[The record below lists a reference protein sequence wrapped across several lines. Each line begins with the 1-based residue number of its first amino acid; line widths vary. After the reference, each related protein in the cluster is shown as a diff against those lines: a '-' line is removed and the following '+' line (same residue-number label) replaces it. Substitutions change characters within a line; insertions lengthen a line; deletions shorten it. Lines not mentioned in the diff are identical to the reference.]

1 MQATCCVS
9 SLSLS
14 LTSPE
19 SSCVP
24 QTGPQLCPHIWL
36 EMSTYSHEIF
46 QPRTSLEVFLFTDNL
61 LWCTEGL
68 MRLAKWQ
75 ISQGTLLSLWC
86 NSHLARFRESRGSF
100 HGCAGD
106 CRFQKRFYIDTAQSQ
121 VYPALSRAQKNV
133 GVYFW
138 RWLVPGFLISSSSG
152 FQKEM
157 GFNSITRYQWFHV
170 TSSGARWQNSR
181 SPFWLIWL

>member
-36 EMSTYSHEIF
+36 EMSTYGHEIF

-106 CRFQKRFYIDTAQSQ
+106 CRFQKRFIRWYSSEPSLPSPKPCTEERGR
-121 VYPALSRAQKNV
+121 VFLALTYS
-133 GVYFW
+133 
-138 RWLVPGFLISSSSG
+138 
-152 FQKEM
+152 
-157 GFNSITRYQWFHV
+157 WFPH
-170 TSSGARWQNSR
+170 
-181 SPFWLIWL
+181 